1 MGKIYVYYHTYKSS
15 MTPKAK
21 ATKANIKW
29 EDITLKASARKKTIN
44 RMKRQPT
51 KRGKAAANHASDN
64 GLISKVHIKNS

>member
-1 MGKIYVYYHTYKSS
+1 MYITTHTKVL

-29 EDITLKASARKKTIN
+29 EDITLKASALKKTIN

-51 KRGKAAANHASDN
+51 K
-64 GLISKVHIKNS
+64 